1 MRKLTFKGYLLFQ
14 LKELSGYNTTSLY
27 IFSNLASSNAR
38 LQDALTM
45 YLVLY
50 TKEDLKNRLIKK
62 YSYLKT
68 ACNQL
73 SGLEENNI
81 NDFLNSER
89 LSHYR
94 TIFQNYIYEKD
105 KKVLENKLKQMMYQK
120 ICFTR
125 KSKNMSNYRIY
136 KELNLNPG
144 NANAFLKYG
153 DVSKVSLDTARKI
166 LAFVNKY

>member
-1 MRKLTFKGYLLFQ
+1 MDEMEVDHVIKVTLTNEI
-14 LKELSGYNTTSLY
+14 LKRISEIDEKRFSLSTIEMTPV
-27 IFSNLASSNAR
+27 I
-38 LQDALTM
+38 
-45 YLVLY
+45 
-50 TKEDLKNRLIKK
+50 KNRLIKK

-94 TIFQNYIYEKD
+94 TIYQNYIYEKD

>member
-1 MRKLTFKGYLLFQ
+1 MRELTFKGYLLFQ
-14 LKELSGYNTTSLY
+14 LKELSG
-27 IFSNLASSNAR
+27 SNAR

-81 NDFLNSER
+81 NDFLNLER

-94 TIFQNYIYEKD
+94 TIYQNYIYEKD

>member
-1 MRKLTFKGYLLFQ
+1 MRELTFKGYLLFQ
-14 LKELSGYNTTSLY
+14 LKELSGCNTTSLY

-94 TIFQNYIYEKD
+94 TIYQNYIYEKD

-125 KSKNMSNYRIY
+125 KS
-136 KELNLNPG
+136 
-144 NANAFLKYG
+144 
-153 DVSKVSLDTARKI
+153 
-166 LAFVNKY
+166 

>member
-1 MRKLTFKGYLLFQ
+1 MRELTFKGYLLFQ
-14 LKELSGYNTTSLY
+14 LKELSGCNTTSLY

-89 LSHYR
+89 LSIIVRY
-94 TIFQNYIYEKD
+94 TKIIFT
-105 KKVLENKLKQMMYQK
+105 KKIKKFWK
-120 ICFTR
+120 I
-125 KSKNMSNYRIY
+125 N
-136 KELNLNPG
+136 
-144 NANAFLKYG
+144 
-153 DVSKVSLDTARKI
+153 
-166 LAFVNKY
+166 

>member
-1 MRKLTFKGYLLFQ
+1 MFGVENKKI
-14 LKELSGYNTTSLY
+14 SDN
-27 IFSNLASSNAR
+27 
-38 LQDALTM
+38 DLTM
-45 YLVLY
+45 SRWFLA
-50 TKEDLKNRLIKK
+50 NRSKTLLTNFINIKK

>member
-14 LKELSGYNTTSLY
+14 LKELSGCNTTSLY

-50 TKEDLKNRLIKK
+50 TKEDFKNRLIKK

-81 NDFLNSER
+81 ND
-89 LSHYR
+89 
-94 TIFQNYIYEKD
+94 
-105 KKVLENKLKQMMYQK
+105 
-120 ICFTR
+120 
-125 KSKNMSNYRIY
+125 
-136 KELNLNPG
+136 
-144 NANAFLKYG
+144 
-153 DVSKVSLDTARKI
+153 
-166 LAFVNKY
+166 

>member
-1 MRKLTFKGYLLFQ
+1 MKIPTQIWIFCVGIFLQHYTFLQKRTFCILCENFSRFVRK
-14 LKELSGYNTTSLY
+14 
-27 IFSNLASSNAR
+27 A
-38 LQDALTM
+38 TM

-94 TIFQNYIYEKD
+94 TIYQNYIYEKD